1 MKFLIDGHRDRVSYR
16 ALQWPE
22 GVAGQLLTPLTRYRR
37 GHDVYAIDNGAFSNF
52 NEKGFVSLLRREQQ
66 VRDNA
71 LFVCV
76 PDKVGCHKTTLKLY
90 MELGHLCEGWKK
102 AFVAQDGY
110 DGMPDD
116 AHALFIGGTDSFKNS
131 QDALHAVECALDA
144 GKHVHIGRVNGPD
157 RFIRFH
163 NVGAHTCDGSG
174 VSRYDYMIL
183 AIAERLRATC
193 NNEDSP

>member
-131 QDALHAVECALDA
+131 KDALHAVECALGA
-144 GKHVHIGRVNGPD
+144 GKHVHIGRVNGPE

-163 NVGAHTCDGSG
+163 NAGAHTCDGSG
-174 VSRYDYMIL
+174 VSRYDHMIL
-183 AIAERLRATC
+183 AIKEAMNAIYWRKI
-193 NNEDSP
+193 